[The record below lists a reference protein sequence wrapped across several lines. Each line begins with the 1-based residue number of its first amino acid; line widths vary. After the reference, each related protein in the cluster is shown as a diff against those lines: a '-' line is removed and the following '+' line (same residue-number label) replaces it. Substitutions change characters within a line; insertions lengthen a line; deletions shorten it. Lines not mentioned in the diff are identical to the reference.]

1 MKEYTVGG
9 IVMTELD
16 DWFDKAMSA
25 ETYISSMEKHKEN
38 LENVFNNFAIPDDG
52 DFFRRIEDKNLRAIV
67 ITEDWCGDA
76 MMNTPVLL
84 HLAEKSD
91 MEVRMLMRDDN
102 LELMDQYL
110 TDGKSRSIPIVIFID
125 ENGEEVTHWGP
136 RSEFVQKEVDAVMS
150 GLPDKEN
157 PDYKDSFIKKVSTL
171 TARFSTEA
179 ELWQSAYR
187 SMKQK
192 LEANI

>member
-1 MKEYTVGG
+1 
-9 IVMTELD
+9 MTELD
-16 DWFDKAMSA
+16 NWFDKAMSA
-25 ETYISSMEKHKEN
+25 ETYISNMEKHKEN
-38 LENVFNNFAIPDDG
+38 LENVFNNFAIPDDEN
-52 DFFRRIEDKNLRAIV
+52 FFRRLENKNLRAIV

-84 HLAEKSD
+84 HLAKKSH
-91 MEVRMLMRDDN
+91 MEVRMLLRDDN

-110 TDGKSRSIPIVIFID
+110 TNGKSRSIPIIIFID
-125 ENGEEVTHWGP
+125 QNGEEVTHWGP
-136 RSEFVQKEVDAVMS
+136 RSGFVQEEVDAIMS
-150 GLPDKEN
+150 GLPDKEA
-157 PDYKDSFIKKVSTL
+157 PGYKDKFTKKISTL

-187 SMKQK
+187 SMKQE

>member
-9 IVMTELD
+9 IAMTELD
-16 DWFDKAMSA
+16 NWFDKAMSA

-38 LENVFNNFAIPDDG
+38 LENVFSNFAIPDDG
-52 DFFRRIEDKNLRAIV
+52 DFFRRLEDKNLRAIV

-84 HLAEKSD
+84 HLAEKSH
-91 MEVRMLMRDDN
+91 MEVRMLLRDDN

-110 TDGKSRSIPIVIFID
+110 TNGKSRSIPIIIFID

-136 RSEFVQKEVDAVMS
+136 RSEFVQKEVDAIMS
-150 GLPDKEN
+150 GLPDKEA
-157 PDYKDSFIKKVSTL
+157 PGYKDEFTKKISTL

-187 SMKQK
+187 SMKQE
-192 LEANI
+192 LEENI